1 MWDTAGSERFRTIP
15 LSYYH
20 LADGILLLFDVTSQY
35 RFDGIPEWITFIKT
49 HLNGTAN
56 KNNLI
61 IYLIGNKI
69 DSKQRVVRKE
79 EVEKIVKQFDIEYYE
94 VSSKLNLNIMEFM
107 TKMLNQIVLK
117 KGIINTKI
125 KLINNRKSIKKKYLR
140 NNCV

>member
-56 KNNLI
+56 KNNPI
-61 IYLIGNKI
+61 SFDSNKI
-69 DSKQRVVRKE
+69 QIKQAGKVNGFVVKE
-79 EVEKIVKQFDIEYYE
+79 KEIEVVEDGK
-94 VSSKLNLNIMEFM
+94 
-107 TKMLNQIVLK
+107 
-117 KGIINTKI
+117 
-125 KLINNRKSIKKKYLR
+125 
-140 NNCV
+140 

>member
-56 KNNLI
+56 KNNPI
-61 IYLIGNKI
+61 IYL
-69 DSKQRVVRKE
+69 
-79 EVEKIVKQFDIEYYE
+79 IVKQFDIDYYE

-117 KGIINTKI
+117 KGIIHTKI